1 MALRKQYKS
10 FLMNSALSWVSYL
23 GLVMLPDHGFKD
35 FFPKYQQQC
44 KCEYCK
50 SLNVD
55 WTKLSKTEKMVKAL
69 ILKANIIAEL
79 NSSKSNID

>member
-1 MALRKQYKS
+1 
-10 FLMNSALSWVSYL
+10 MNSALSWVSYL

-50 SLNVD
+50 SFNVD

-69 ILKANIIAEL
+69 ILKANNMAEL
-79 NSSKSNID
+79 NSSKTDID

>member
-1 MALRKQYKS
+1 
-10 FLMNSALSWVSYL
+10 MNSALSWVSYL

-50 SLNVD
+50 SLDVD

-69 ILKANIIAEL
+69 ILKANIMAEL
-79 NSSKSNID
+79 NSSKTEID

>member
-1 MALRKQYKS
+1 
-10 FLMNSALSWVSYL
+10 MNSALSWVSYL

-50 SLNVD
+50 SFNVD

-69 ILKANIIAEL
+69 ILKANIMAEL
-79 NSSKSNID
+79 NSSKTEID

>member
-1 MALRKQYKS
+1 
-10 FLMNSALSWVSYL
+10 MNSALSWVSYL

-50 SLNVD
+50 SFNVD

-69 ILKANIIAEL
+69 ILKANIMAEL
-79 NSSKSNID
+79 NSSKTDND

>member
-1 MALRKQYKS
+1 
-10 FLMNSALSWVSYL
+10 MNSALSWVSDL

>member
-1 MALRKQYKS
+1 
-10 FLMNSALSWVSYL
+10 MNSALSWVSYL

-35 FFPKYQQQC
+35 FFPRYQQQC

>member
-1 MALRKQYKS
+1 
-10 FLMNSALSWVSYL
+10 
-23 GLVMLPDHGFKD
+23 MLPDHGFKN
-35 FFPKYQQQC
+35 FFPKHQQQC

-69 ILKANIIAEL
+69 ILKANIMAEL
-79 NSSKSNID
+79 NSSKTDID

>member
-1 MALRKQYKS
+1 
-10 FLMNSALSWVSYL
+10 MNSALSWESYL

>member
-1 MALRKQYKS
+1 
-10 FLMNSALSWVSYL
+10 MNSALSWVSYL

-55 WTKLSKTEKMVKAL
+55 WTKLSKTERMVKAL

-79 NSSKSNID
+79 NSS

>member
-1 MALRKQYKS
+1 
-10 FLMNSALSWVSYL
+10 MNSALSWVSYL

-35 FFPKYQQQC
+35 FFPKSQQQC

-55 WTKLSKTEKMVKAL
+55 WTKLSNTEKMAKAL

-79 NSSKSNID
+79 NSSKTNIN

>member
-69 ILKANIIAEL
+69 ILKANIMAEL
-79 NSSKSNID
+79 NSSNTDID

>member
-1 MALRKQYKS
+1 
-10 FLMNSALSWVSYL
+10 MNSALSWVSYL
-23 GLVMLPDHGFKD
+23 GLVMLPDHGFKN
-35 FFPKYQQQC
+35 FFPKHQQQC

-50 SLNVD
+50 SFNVD

>member
-1 MALRKQYKS
+1 
-10 FLMNSALSWVSYL
+10 MNSALSWVSYL

-35 FFPKYQQQC
+35 FFPKYQQQY

>member
-1 MALRKQYKS
+1 
-10 FLMNSALSWVSYL
+10 
-23 GLVMLPDHGFKD
+23 MLPDHGFKN
-35 FFPKYQQQC
+35 FFPKHQ
-44 KCEYCK
+44 
-50 SLNVD
+50 LNVD

>member
-1 MALRKQYKS
+1 
-10 FLMNSALSWVSYL
+10 MNSALSWVSYL

-69 ILKANIIAEL
+69 ILKANIMAEL

>member
-1 MALRKQYKS
+1 
-10 FLMNSALSWVSYL
+10 MNSALSWVSYL

-55 WTKLSKTEKMVKAL
+55 WTKLSKTEKMAKAL
-69 ILKANIIAEL
+69 ILKANIMAEL
-79 NSSKSNID
+79 NSSKTDID